1 MYFQL
6 LEESMK
12 IKSAKY
18 VASYEKLEQ
27 CPKDGRPEFAFIGR
41 SNVGKSSMINM
52 ITGMNALAKVSKS
65 PGKTKLIN
73 FFNIDDT
80 WYLVDLPGFGYAK
93 VSKKQRKSFAH
104 MIKSYIS
111 GRDTLF
117 CTFMLIDA
125 SIKPQN
131 IDLEFINWMG
141 SVGVPFVII
150 FTKTD
155 KGTQINRN
163 ANIQAF
169 KDILS
174 ESWEDLPTCF
184 ETSSSKILGRD
195 EMLNFIE
202 DLIK

>member
-1 MYFQL
+1 M
-6 LEESMK
+6 E

-18 VASYEKLEQ
+18 IASYEKLSQ

-52 ITGMNALAKVSKS
+52 LTGHASLAKVSKS

-73 FFNIDDT
+73 FFDIDES

-93 VSKKQRKSFAH
+93 VSKKQRKEFKT
-104 MIKSYIS
+104 MIESYI
-111 GRDTLF
+111 GQRETLF
-117 CTFMLIDA
+117 CTFMLVDA
-125 SIKPQN
+125 SIPPQK

-141 SVGVPFVII
+141 EAGVPFVIA

-155 KGTQINRN
+155 KGTIVNRET
-163 ANIQAF
+163 NIQAF
-169 KDILS
+169 KDIMAQT
-174 ESWEDLPTCF
+174 WENIPTTF
-184 ETSSSKILGRD
+184 ITSSSKNTGKEEI
-195 EMLNFIE
+195 LNFIE